1 MKHRVSVV
9 CMLACALCLAL
20 GLAGCSQS
28 GSYEGKTLTPTVSAP
43 TIGTNG
49 TLRVGIDADGGA
61 PFITSKS
68 SAQYAGL
75 DVDMAAA
82 LADQL
87 GLKLELVDV
96 AGNAAKALSDG
107 DVDIVMGQSSSEKS
121 TSMWMSDPYLETGV
135 ALFASGSNSV
145 PTQAA
150 AGSIAAQ
157 SSSTS
162 AWAVENAFGDEALNP
177 SSDLVSAFSLIE
189 TGKATYVAA
198 DAVIG
203 SYAALRQNVDVK
215 PIALLGSKGGY
226 CIGASSSNQKLQ
238 KAISCARSGSA
249 RPSIWIPSRQSKC
262 LPASRLRRTPFL
274 ANRARPARAR
284 RLQLPKPPPRLRRGP
299 TPSSRT
305 RRRARTKAL
314 PCPRRRRAIPTTL
327 KIFLPCQ
334 PCKR

>member
-1 MKHRVSVV
+1 MKHRASVV

-135 ALFASGSNSV
+135 ALFASGSDSV
-145 PTQAA
+145 PAQAA

-226 CIGASSSNQKLQ
+226 CIGASSSNQNLQ
-238 KAISCARSGSA
+238 KAISGALTAIMGNGVADAVCAKWLGSPVDLDSITTIEVSASKSSAANSVSGESGEA
-249 RPSIWIPSRQSKC
+249 GSGT
-262 LPASRLRRTPFL
+262 ASTTSETASTSTAG
-274 ANRARPARAR
+274 ANAIQPNS
-284 RLQLPKPPPRLRRGP
+284 
-299 TPSSRT
+299 TSSSN
-305 RRRARTKAL
+305 
-314 PCPRRRRAIPTTL
+314 
-327 KIFLPCQ
+327 
-334 PCKR
+334 